1 MAENLKVTVDKLPI
15 KRLDAIDEN
24 GTEHFAP
31 EISQEEKPLT
41 VLRRIDFGMS
51 IEKDAKKSKTSNESQ
66 STPAWPWQGLMENLH
81 QAQQELAIVL
91 DLIDH
96 VEANDAVT
104 VAGMTRPKQLP
115 NELLSDLSISAS
127 TKLQS
132 FWHVG
137 KYLKQT
143 AKALEEQVA
152 REARFY
158 GALMRLQ
165 RNWKVKRQRI
175 ISAGPGGNAGFT
187 IDLSDHSST
196 DFMLGLRISSL
207 STVHIDQDQSGML
220 AVHLPGRSTHALHV
234 GFHSVQ
240 SDDSVWENVK
250 EKASTI
256 LPNKELQQEAVVAK
270 QDPDRGL
277 VKGIG
282 EGVDEGAKGSHS
294 VLREIQRAI
303 SDEQVFEL
311 VIREALYPSPGVNV
325 TSIREN
331 FLQLSL
337 GPEVA
342 LIVCLLPSSSGQ
354 GDLKDNDHS
363 IEADLEMINRDLK
376 RHVDSVS
383 CEEPNG
389 IMRKKDAAYVSKLP
403 LSKKRLPNRLSLV
416 VYLEQIFHQN
426 VFLGIDNQGSSHVR
440 LHGSLKGDGS
450 IKTKEAVT
458 VAGPAEGREGDTLG
472 LLRHF
477 CMTLSHRIY
486 CSKVISELE
495 NLVRVPY
502 LHLFSHPTWQVRI
515 SAWYLYLEIP
525 QTVTHG
531 RQAKVSEWSTT
542 RKKIRSQFHCKIVV
556 HDESLT
562 IEAEGTP
569 NVGCLFKG
577 SPTGVC
583 SISEYNCGLSDL
595 ASMLLQQV
603 ASQLIYWLHEEALA
617 VGMKV
622 KRDYLSLSFQVDDSD
637 SLALVASIDPREY
650 CVNWWLI
657 FNDTK
662 ADDGLLKHNHGGIGE
677 ENKKFLGSLPLEA
690 LYGVLMDLVTLCSN
704 NGES

>member
-270 QDPDRGL
+270 QDPDKGL
-277 VKGIG
+277 FQGIG

-303 SDEQVFEL
+303 SDEQVFVSEGK
-311 VIREALYPSPGVNV
+311 I
-325 TSIREN
+325 
-331 FLQLSL
+331 LSF
-337 GPEVA
+337 
-342 LIVCLLPSSSGQ
+342 CT
-354 GDLKDNDHS
+354 
-363 IEADLEMINRDLK
+363 
-376 RHVDSVS
+376 
-383 CEEPNG
+383 C
-389 IMRKKDAAYVSKLP
+389 Y
-403 LSKKRLPNRLSLV
+403 V
-416 VYLEQIFHQN
+416 VYL
-426 VFLGIDNQGSSHVR
+426 
-440 LHGSLKGDGS
+440 
-450 IKTKEAVT
+450 
-458 VAGPAEGREGDTLG
+458 
-472 LLRHF
+472 
-477 CMTLSHRIY
+477 
-486 CSKVISELE
+486 
-495 NLVRVPY
+495 
-502 LHLFSHPTWQVRI
+502 
-515 SAWYLYLEIP
+515 
-525 QTVTHG
+525 
-531 RQAKVSEWSTT
+531 
-542 RKKIRSQFHCKIVV
+542 
-556 HDESLT
+556 
-562 IEAEGTP
+562 
-569 NVGCLFKG
+569 
-577 SPTGVC
+577 
-583 SISEYNCGLSDL
+583 
-595 ASMLLQQV
+595 
-603 ASQLIYWLHEEALA
+603 
-617 VGMKV
+617 
-622 KRDYLSLSFQVDDSD
+622 
-637 SLALVASIDPREY
+637 
-650 CVNWWLI
+650 NW
-657 FNDTK
+657 
-662 ADDGLLKHNHGGIGE
+662 
-677 ENKKFLGSLPLEA
+677 
-690 LYGVLMDLVTLCSN
+690 
-704 NGES
+704 

>member
-1 MAENLKVTVDKLPI
+1 MAENLKVTIDKLPI

-41 VLRRIDFGMS
+41 LLRRIDFGMS
-51 IEKDAKKSKTSNESQ
+51 IEKDAKKSKKSNECQ
-66 STPAWPWQGLMENLH
+66 PTPAWPWQGLMEYLH
-81 QAQQELAIVL
+81 QAQQELAIGL

-132 FWHVG
+132 FRNVG
-137 KYLKQT
+137 KYLKQS

-196 DFMLGLRISSL
+196 DFMSGLQMPSL

-234 GFHSVQ
+234 GFHCGQ
-240 SDDSVWENVK
+240 SGHRLWENVK
-250 EKASTI
+250 DNVSTI
-256 LPNKELQQEAVVAK
+256 LPNKDLQQEAVVTK
-270 QDPDRGL
+270 QDPDKGL
-277 VKGIG
+277 AKGIG
-282 EGVDEGAKGSHS
+282 EGVNEGANGAHS
-294 VLREIQRAI
+294 VLREIQHAI
-303 SDEQVFEL
+303 CDEQVFEL
-311 VIREALYPSPGVNV
+311 VIREALHPSPGVNV
-325 TSIREN
+325 TGIREN

-337 GPEVA
+337 GPDVA
-342 LIVCLLPSSSGQ
+342 LIVCLLPSSSDQ
-354 GDLKDNDHS
+354 GDLEDNNHS
-363 IEADLEMINRDLK
+363 IEADVEMMNIDLK
-376 RHVDSVS
+376 QHVDGTA
-383 CEEPNG
+383 CEGSNG
-389 IMRKKDAAYVSKLP
+389 NMGKKDGSYASKLP
-403 LSKKRLPNRLSLV
+403 FLKKRLPNPLSLE
-416 VYLEQIFHQN
+416 VYLEQVFHQN
-426 VFLGIDNQGSSHVR
+426 VFSQIDSQGSSHSR
-440 LHGSLKGDGS
+440 FHGSLKADGS
-450 IKTKEAVT
+450 IKIKETAM
-458 VAGPAEGREGDTLG
+458 VAGPTEGREGDTEG

-502 LHLFSHPTWQVRI
+502 LHLCSHPTWEARI
-515 SAWYLYLEIP
+515 SAWYLHLDIP

-531 RQAKVSEWSTT
+531 RQAKASEWSIA
-542 RKKIRSQFHCKIVV
+542 RKKIRSQFYCKIVV

-577 SPTGVC
+577 SPTGAC
-583 SISEYNCGLSDL
+583 SINEYNCGLSDL

-622 KRDYLSLSFQVDDSD
+622 KRDYLSLSFQLDDSD

-657 FNDTK
+657 LNDSR
-662 ADDGLLKHNHGGIGE
+662 AGDGLVKHNHGVIGE
-677 ENKKFLGSLPLEA
+677 ENKQFLGSLPLEA